1 MYEIYV
7 QLHLQNKSLVI
18 IPYIIPM
25 YPILWVL
32 PVPFIKVRMDCLPT
46 VKQGFGNSKSIIIN
60 NQLNSIYNSVYD
72 FMVLL
77 GKTSFLAHPP
87 VYTIFAQKM
96 TNKTHTHNSYK
107 SLISQLRLC
116 FLQHFLEIRLH
127 VWQVALSLTCCRE
140 SLKGLVTIANI
151 WSKDTLQKYHW
162 WDGNMSLFKPKI
174 CVCVCV
180 CCVFGCLFV
189 CLLACSVGCLCFC
202 LFVCL
207 FVCLSVCLFVNPIE
221 AMRGISSY
229 IYHPNQ
235 PNVGK

>member
-7 QLHLQNKSLVI
+7 QLHLQNKCLVI

-96 TNKTHTHNSYK
+96 TNKTHTQ
-107 SLISQLRLC
+107 QL
-116 FLQHFLEIRLH
+116 
-127 VWQVALSLTCCRE
+127 QVTDL
-140 SLKGLVTIANI
+140 
-151 WSKDTLQKYHW
+151 
-162 WDGNMSLFKPKI
+162 
-174 CVCVCV
+174 
-180 CCVFGCLFV
+180 
-189 CLLACSVGCLCFC
+189 
-202 LFVCL
+202 
-207 FVCLSVCLFVNPIE
+207 PIE
-221 AMRGISSY
+221 TVLPSTFPGDSVARLASCIEPHLLSGKFKRPSYYSKYMIQRYPSKISL
-229 IYHPNQ
+229 
-235 PNVGK
+235 VGW